1 MIEGTTDEISQT
13 RMSGSVSGVLDGP
26 SPTVE
31 EELHRLEQV
40 IIESTE
46 ERHSFTSYQ
55 ELQDR
60 LSNLL
65 EHFKWNRDR
74 EDDDDIQ
81 RADFF

>member
-13 RMSGSVSGVLDGP
+13 RISGTVSGVLDGP

-46 ERHSFTSYQ
+46 ERDSFTSYQ

-60 LSNLL
+60 LSKLL
-65 EHFKWNRDR
+65 EHFAWSRDR
-74 EDDDDIQ
+74 KGG
-81 RADFF
+81 RRRYPKS

>member
-1 MIEGTTDEISQT
+1 
-13 RMSGSVSGVLDGP
+13 MSGSVSGVLDGL

-40 IIESTE
+40 IIESTV

-55 ELQDR
+55 ELQDN
-60 LSNLL
+60 LSKLL
-65 EHFKWNRDR
+65 EHFAWNRDR

-81 RADFF
+81 KADFF